1 MILGGLALLGGLL
14 LPGIG
19 RLLAILAQPFVTYTI
34 RVVTLLARLPGGDL
48 TLPQFHPLWLLVFY
62 GLLFFLTLFPKPH
75 QKAALQKVLKPQLG
89 LLAIAGL
96 VILTWSHAL
105 GAPDGALHLTLL
117 DAEGSVL
124 IQTPSGNT
132 VLIGGGK
139 RPSALKQSLGE
150 TLPTGHTA
158 LDGLVVGSTY
168 RDDLNA
174 LTGSLPDH
182 PAELVLWSVDPETN
196 QTTATVFSTLESLG
210 TDITPMTARQSLF
223 LDEGIQLDVL
233 WTGERGAVL
242 WLTWDNFS
250 ALLPTGKVEDHW
262 LNVPTTPDVILLP
275 DNLKAEDLPQD
286 LIAAWQP
293 AVLLLPLD
301 DADLPLH
308 GDHPLQA
315 CLEGYPL
322 VTTVEHGWIRVSTDG
337 ETLWVNGEY

>member
-1 MILGGLALLGGLL
+1 M
-14 LPGIG
+14 
-19 RLLAILAQPFVTYTI
+19 
-34 RVVTLLARLPGGDL
+34 
-48 TLPQFHPLWLLVFY
+48 FY
-62 GLLFFLTLFPKPH
+62 GLLFFLTLLPKPQ
-75 QKAALQKVLKPQLG
+75 QKSALQKVLKPQWG
-89 LLAIAGL
+89 LLVVAGL

-124 IQTPSGNT
+124 IQTPSGNA

-150 TLPTGHTA
+150 MLPAGKAA

-174 LTGSLPDH
+174 LTGSLPEH
-182 PAELVLWSVDPETN
+182 PAELVLWSVEPEAN
-196 QTTATVFSTLESLG
+196 QTTATVYSTLESLG
-210 TDITPMTARQSLF
+210 ADIRPMAAGQLLL
-223 LDEGIQLDVL
+223 LDEDVRLDVL

-250 ALLPTGKVEDHW
+250 ALLPTGKVEGHW
-262 LNVPTTPDVILLP
+262 LTVPATPDVILLP
-275 DNLKAEDLPQD
+275 DNLKAEDLPQN
-286 LIAAWQP
+286 LLAAWQP

-301 DADLPLH
+301 EADLPLH
-308 GDHPLQA
+308 GGHPLQA
-315 CLEGYPL
+315 CLEDYPL

-337 ETLWVNGEY
+337 KTLWVNGEY